1 MKRGKTA
8 AHLAGWSLGAAVLL
22 VSLLWLAWW
31 AFTGP
36 VQKQITDAMLPV
48 FIPAFVAAAL
58 ISGNAHSVGSV
69 VWYVCQVVQLF
80 LMIYLVA
87 WGVIVVRR
95 RLRRNEPN

>member
-1 MKRGKTA
+1 M
-8 AHLAGWSLGAAVLL
+8 LL

-31 AFTGP
+31 AFAGP
-36 VQKQITDAMLPV
+36 LQKQITDAVLPV
-48 FIPAFVAAAL
+48 FIPAFAVAAL
-58 ISGNAHSVGSV
+58 VSGNAHSVSSV

-95 RLRRNEPN
+95 RSRRTEPS